1 MPSTLTTQSLKLT
14 LSASAIAFALGASAG
29 DVRADKASDTL
40 KVAFT
45 KELESVDGYFNS
57 AREGV
62 HLLNS
67 IWDGLLYRDTATG
80 EYKGNLATSWT
91 WIDDTTLEFKLREE
105 VKFHNGEPFDAD
117 DVVYTINFV
126 ADPKNAVVTQS
137 NVNWL
142 KEARKVDQHTVQ
154 IITKQPFPTALE
166 YLAGPVSIYP
176 DEYYAKA
183 GPAGMALKPIGTGPY
198 AVESVEPGKHF
209 VLKKY
214 DGYHDSPKGKATIDK
229 IDIRTIPDV
238 NTQLLEM
245 MSGGIDILWGVPADQ
260 AEKLA
265 TMDRY
270 KVVSESSM
278 RLGYLELDA
287 AGRSG
292 AGPLTKLAVRR
303 AINHAIDRQAI
314 VSNLLKGN
322 SKVVNTACYPTQF
335 GCEQDVTAYDY
346 DPKKAKALLA
356 EAGYP
361 QGVTIDFYAYRDREL
376 AEAIGSYLS
385 QAGIKVNFKFLQY
398 SALHD
403 LRAKGQTPIAFQ
415 TWGSYSVNDAS
426 AITSLF
432 FKHGELDFARD
443 YEVKGWLDTAD
454 SSIDPAKRREFYG
467 KALKKIADQAY
478 WAPLFSY
485 NVNYVF
491 TKDMSYT
498 PAPDET
504 VRFFQMSWR

>member
-1 MPSTLTTQSLKLT
+1 MTPILKSLLT
-14 LSASAIAFALGASAG
+14 SAIALAAALVAPVGA
-29 DVRADKASDTL
+29 RADKATDTL

-45 KELESVDGYFNS
+45 KELESVDSYFNS

-62 HLLNS
+62 NLQYS
-67 IWDGLLYRDTATG
+67 IWDGLLYRDPASG
-80 EYKGNLATSWT
+80 EYKGNLATSWK
-91 WIDDTTLEFKLREE
+91 WIDDTTLELKLREG

-117 DVVYTINFV
+117 DVVYTVNFV
-126 ADPKNAVVTQS
+126 ADPKNGVVTQT

-142 KEARKVDQHTVQ
+142 KEARKVDAYTVQ
-154 IITKQPFPTALE
+154 IVTKTPFPTALE

-176 DEYYAKA
+176 NEYYAKV

-198 AVESVEPGKHF
+198 AVDRVEPGKHF
-209 VLKKY
+209 VLKRY
-214 DGYHDSPKGKATIDK
+214 EGYHDSPKGKAAIGK

-238 NTQLLEM
+238 NTQLMELL
-245 MSGGIDILWGVPADQ
+245 SGGLDCFWGVPADQ

-270 KVVSESSM
+270 KVVSESTM
-278 RLGYLELDA
+278 RVGYLELDA
-287 AGRSG
+287 AGRS
-292 AGPLTKLAVRR
+292 AADGPLTKPAVRQ

-314 VSNLLKGN
+314 VANLLKGN
-322 SKVVNTACYPTQF
+322 SKVVNSACFPSQF
-335 GCEQDVTAYDY
+335 GCEQGVTVYDY

-361 QGVTIDFYAYRDREL
+361 NGLTIDFYAYRDRDL
-376 AEAIGSYLS
+376 AEAIASYLS
-385 QAGIKVNFKFLQY
+385 KVGIKANFKYLQY

-403 LRAKGQTPIAFQ
+403 LRSKGQTNVSFQ
-415 TWGSYSVNDAS
+415 SWGSYSVNDVS

-432 FKHGELDFARD
+432 FKFGDLDFARD
-443 YEVKGWLDTAD
+443 EEVRQWLVAAD
-454 SSIDPAKRREFYG
+454 ASIDPAKRKDLYS

-485 NVNYVF
+485 NVNYVLTKEVNF
-491 TKDMSYT
+491 TPSS
-498 PAPDET
+498 DEV
-504 VRFFQMSWR
+504 VRFFQMTWR